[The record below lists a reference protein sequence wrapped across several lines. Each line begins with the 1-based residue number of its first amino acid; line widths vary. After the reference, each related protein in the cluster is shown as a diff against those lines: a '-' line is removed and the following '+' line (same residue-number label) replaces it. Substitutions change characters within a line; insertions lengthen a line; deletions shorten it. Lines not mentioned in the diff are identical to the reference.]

1 MLTVIACGLGRVNTA
16 VGIWQ
21 TSNNKQM
28 WLVVQAYFMSKLV
41 HQQHIELCAAC
52 CLFPCADYVKRYATP
67 GCSAASSSKASD
79 DGSDDKMDD
88 DGQQDDSE
96 DGFLTSSEEED
107 A

>member
-1 MLTVIACGLGRVNTA
+1 MATPLVLHQRDYCAMLDDSWMTA
-16 VGIWQ
+16 DCPC
-21 TSNNKQM
+21 NR
-28 WLVVQAYFMSKLV
+28 A
-41 HQQHIELCAAC
+41 LCAGC
-52 CLFPCADYVKRYATP
+52 CLVASADYVKRYATP

-88 DGQQDDSE
+88 DGQAEDSD